1 MGNRLTYKR
10 LGDYIQL
17 VDIRNKDLKIT
28 NLLGVSV
35 TKEFIP
41 SIANTIG
48 TNMSTYK
55 VVKNNQFVYISDT
68 SRRGDKIAIALLKTK
83 EAIVSSI
90 YTVFEIIDINEL
102 LPEYLMMW
110 FKRPEFDHYA
120 RYKSHGSAREI
131 FDWEEMC
138 NVYLPIPPIEE
149 QRKIVSDYET
159 LTHRIK
165 LNEQMIQKLEDTAQ
179 TIYRKIFVD
188 DIDSDNLPEGW
199 KAEVLSDIS
208 QYVNEKK
215 SVEEIDESCYISTEN
230 MLKDKK
236 GIELSSCKPD
246 TGKGTKF
253 KKDDVLVSNIRPYFK
268 KLWRASFD
276 GVSSNDVLC
285 FRYKEHFNPAFLY
298 YTLKKDDFF
307 DYVMAGSNGVKMPR
321 GDKKWIMEYP
331 LIIPPKD
338 ILEEYQ
344 TISNYMHNYNV
355 ICRQEIR
362 ILKKL
367 QSLLSTRII

>member
-199 KAEVLSDIS
+199 KAGVLSDIS